1 MLRVLSCRQN
11 PIFLLFKVY
20 SLSVMHNFLKRNY
33 KLFAKINEVLWQPV
47 YLKQI
52 GGGAGAG

>member
-1 MLRVLSCRQN
+1 
-11 PIFLLFKVY
+11 
-20 SLSVMHNFLKRNY
+20 MHNFLKRNY